1 MQSHEEL
8 AVVVWPSYT
17 HSWQYALSH
26 VTQKACLC
34 CCCCCCNNTSP
45 ATSVLLGYPCFSSL
59 LFSCLCMKNSSL
71 GTSFPTSLIQQV
83 RYAHHDLPTVWRIKL
98 TRLAFPPFPPNLSHE
113 EEASMQISWLVF
125 WACLLPCVWRKEGDA
140 RDSYPK

>member
-17 HSWQYALSH
+17 
-26 VTQKACLC
+26 
-34 CCCCCCNNTSP
+34 
-45 ATSVLLGYPCFSSL
+45 LLAICTFPCDTEGLPLLLQQHIPCHICVVRLPLLLFSSL

-98 TRLAFPPFPPNLSHE
+98 TRLASPPSPQIWAMKKHLCKLVGWFFELACCHVFGGRKGMPEIPILS
-113 EEASMQISWLVF
+113 SMHM
-125 WACLLPCVWRKEGDA
+125 
-140 RDSYPK
+140 